1 MTNTHTQRQNN
12 LSRPLLLGRGQTFT
26 EMPTSDWLAQLAEVP
41 ASMTSR
47 LAFMSPEHHLVR
59 NFAVR
64 ELPHEGRR
72 AMNPRRMAAT
82 IGLPSQRVL
91 EILNDLERNLFF
103 LVRNA
108 AGRISW
114 AFPVT
119 VETTP
124 HRLTLSTG
132 EQTHGA

>member
-1 MTNTHTQRQNN
+1 MTGTRKQKQNP

-26 EMPTSDWLAQLAEVP
+26 EMPAGAWLAQLAKVP

-47 LAFMSPEHHLVR
+47 LAFMSAEHHLVR

-64 ELPHEGRR
+64 ELPHKGRR
-72 AMNPRRMAAT
+72 ALDPKRLAAT
-82 IGLPSQRVL
+82 IGLPAGRVL

-108 AGRISW
+108 AGCISW

-119 VETTP
+119 VETTS
-124 HRLTLSTG
+124 HHLTLSTG
-132 EQTHGA
+132 EQTYGA

>member
-1 MTNTHTQRQNN
+1 MTSTHTQGQNN
-12 LSRPLLLGRGQTFT
+12 LSRPLLLGRGQSFA
-26 EMPTSDWLAQLAEVP
+26 EMPANAWLAQLAKVP
-41 ASMTSR
+41 ASMASR
-47 LAFMSPEHHLVR
+47 LAFMTAEHHLVR

-64 ELPHEGRR
+64 ELPHEGQR
-72 AMNPRRMAAT
+72 AIDPRHLAAT
-82 IGLPSQRVL
+82 IGLPAGRVL

-114 AFPVT
+114 SFPVT